1 MASPSVSGQG
11 ADAEAMNSSL
21 ATDKGLEVLDTSS
34 TSQTLQSA
42 SVATL
47 VQRAEKLTPEPGKS
61 WWPGS
66 AG

>member
-47 VQRAEKLTPEPGKS
+47 VQRA
-61 WWPGS
+61 GS
-66 AG
+66 